1 MQGISSITPLTAHD
15 KAAWWF
21 VFREN
26 DLLIHLTEEQARIPR
41 IVRPEQLSLL
51 PLRTQ
56 YLGQLDGVPCFSAE
70 IATDEGNVPEGMA
83 FRALRPLY
91 NSLPEEFFRM
101 TGRAFQIM
109 HWDRT
114 SQYCGRCG
122 HQTSLLDHER
132 AKICDHCQLTIYP
145 RISPAIIVAV
155 IKERQI
161 LLAHAPRFPKSLYSV
176 VAGFVEPGE
185 TFEECVR
192 REVKEEVNIDVTDIR
207 YFGSQPWPF
216 PDSLMVGFTA
226 RYAGGEIQVDQ
237 QEILDAGW
245 FSPDNLPELPGKVS
259 IARKLIDWFVSQYTA
274 SP

>member
-1 MQGISSITPLTAHD
+1 MQDISATIPATAHD
-15 KAAWWF
+15 DVAWWF

-26 DLLIHLTEEQARIPR
+26 DLLVYMTEEQAQIPR
-41 IVRPEQLSLL
+41 IVQPEDLCLH
-51 PLRTQ
+51 PLRIQ
-56 YLGQLDGVPCFSAE
+56 ALSQLHGVPCFAAE
-70 IATDEGNVPEGMA
+70 IAADETNVPEGMA

-91 NSLPEEFFRM
+91 NILPEPFFLM
-101 TGRAFQIM
+101 AGRAFQIM

-122 HQTSLLDHER
+122 HPTTLVDHER
-132 AKICDHCQLTIYP
+132 AKVCHECHLTIYP

-155 IKERQI
+155 IKDRQI

-226 RYAGGEIQVDQ
+226 RYAGGEIRVDQ
-237 QEILDAGW
+237 HEILEAGW

-259 IARKLIDWFVSQYTA
+259 IARKLIDWFVAQYA
-274 SP
+274 VAP